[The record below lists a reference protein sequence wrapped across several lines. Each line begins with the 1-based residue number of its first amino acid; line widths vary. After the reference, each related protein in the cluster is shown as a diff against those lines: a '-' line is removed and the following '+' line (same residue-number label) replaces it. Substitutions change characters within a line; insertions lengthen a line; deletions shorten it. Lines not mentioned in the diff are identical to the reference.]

1 MIDLGRFEERLNS
14 DPNLRQEFLRDPV
27 QILRREG
34 VVLSAEQARRLR
46 DAVSKISATRP
57 PVGGATIKEK
67 IGIIMIGG

>member
-14 DPNLRQEFLRDPV
+14 DPSLRQEFLRDPV

-34 VVLSAEQARRLR
+34 VILSAEQARRLR

-67 IGIIMIGG
+67 IGIIMVGG